1 MATVTRTGGR
11 IGTGEGLPEHAAS
24 EHHGGNEGISAREAQ
39 VSRLSAGVLSVTV
52 TFVCLTVT
60 VPKIN
65 SMY

>member
-1 MATVTRTGGR
+1 MATVTRTGGS

-24 EHHGGNEGISAREAQ
+24 EHRGGNEGVSAGEARGG
-39 VSRLSAGVLSVTV
+39 RLSAGVLNVTV